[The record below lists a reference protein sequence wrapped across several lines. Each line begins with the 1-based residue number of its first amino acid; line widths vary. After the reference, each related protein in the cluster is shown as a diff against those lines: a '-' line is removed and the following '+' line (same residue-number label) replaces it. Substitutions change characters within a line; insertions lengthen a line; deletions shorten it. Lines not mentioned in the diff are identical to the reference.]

1 MKIAFWLT
9 SLAQV
14 MVLGLQYPAHPQWL
28 VSAVLVAVVVALAWQ
43 IRGVLPVH
51 ADMFLIMTAFG
62 GFGMVVGGYGQPI
75 CHHSW
80 AGTVGMLVCAV
91 PPSLGYARCLQG
103 PRRYWW
109 LGLDLMGM
117 LGGMELGHRLALGT
131 ADSWIMHL
139 SMLVGMNGGMT
150 LRLGLEKLT
159 RRLQGSDVSLAN
171 GGL

>member
-14 MVLGLQYPAHPQWL
+14 AVLSLQYPAHPQWL
-28 VSAVLVAVVVALAWQ
+28 VAAVLLAVGTALAWQ
-43 IRGVLPVH
+43 IRQVLPAH

-62 GFGMVVGGYGQPI
+62 GFGMVVGGYGQPT

-91 PPSLGYARCLQG
+91 PASVAFARCLQG

-109 LGLDLMGM
+109 LGLDLVGM
-117 LGGMELGHRLALGT
+117 LGGMEIGHRVAMGT
-131 ADSWIMHL
+131 HPWMMHL
-139 SMLVGMNGGMT
+139 SMLVGMNAGMT
-150 LRLGLEKLT
+150 LRLGVEELVGRLE
-159 RRLQGSDVSLAN
+159 RRDVSVAN
-171 GGL
+171 GRF